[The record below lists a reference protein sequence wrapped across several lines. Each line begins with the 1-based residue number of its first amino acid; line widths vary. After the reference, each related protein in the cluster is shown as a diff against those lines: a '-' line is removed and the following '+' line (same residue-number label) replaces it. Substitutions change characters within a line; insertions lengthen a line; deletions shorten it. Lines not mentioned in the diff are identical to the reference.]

1 MAMPIIPT
9 KGNLIAAKRSLA
21 LCKLGYDLMDRK
33 RNVLTRELM
42 QLVEQAKTLRDSIQS
57 IYVESYA
64 MLQSANITLG
74 VIEPFANCVPIDHN
88 ITVNTRTVM
97 GVEIPTVTH
106 IPNDPPIPYGFLNTN
121 IELDI
126 AYTTFCKVRDITL
139 QLAAVDNGVYRL
151 AGAIAATQKRA
162 NALKNILIPRYAETI
177 RMISD
182 HLEEKEREEF
192 TRMKM
197 IKTRKNFAGEKST

>member
-9 KGNLIAAKRSLA
+9 KGNLMAAKRSLA

-42 QLVEQAKTLRDSIQS
+42 QLVEQAKSLRDSIQN
-57 IYVESYA
+57 IYVEAYA
-64 MLQSANITLG
+64 MLQNANITLG

-88 ITVNTRTVM
+88 ITIHTRTVM
-97 GVEIPTVTH
+97 GVEIPTVEHT
-106 IPNDPPIPYGFLNTN
+106 PDDPLIPYGFFNTN

-126 AYTTFCKVRDITL
+126 AYTAFCKVRDITL
-139 QLAAVDNGVYRL
+139 QLASVDNGVYRL

-162 NALKNILIPRYAETI
+162 NALKNILIPRYTETI
-177 RMISD
+177 RIISD

-197 IKTRKNFAGEKST
+197 IKTRKNLR